1 MKIKIKH
8 GTFTGPTG
16 EVIKP
21 VECMFENRALMLE
34 VRDENPHRKGDDPSP
49 RRNIICAGGALNDDG
64 RIRVSS
70 ASWADDGQTLS
81 AERIRSDRSQGWHG
95 SREICRRVAAPER
108 GGRSE
113 IGRALRVIDERAARG
128 GGSGEIP
135 FLGRAITCWGVG
147 RIRCG
152 HSTPPAPSSGVLC
165 DPDVAYRMLRK
176 RWNPPHAQFK

>member
-81 AERIRSDRSQGWHG
+81 AWTNGFEVTDPRDGTEAGKFVGELLRQN
-95 SREICRRVAAPER
+95 VAE
-108 GGRSE
+108 E
-113 IGRALRVIDERAARG
+113 V
-128 GGSGEIP
+128 
-135 FLGRAITCWGVG
+135 
-147 RIRCG
+147 
-152 HSTPPAPSSGVLC
+152 
-165 DPDVAYRMLRK
+165 K
-176 RWNPPHAQFK
+176 